1 MVRAIAVLFAAF
13 ALTVGAS
20 SSALGSGTP
29 LPEPGQR
36 GCSVLAQVAPR
47 WVRGADLWLRC
58 GFQVSEIS
66 VSGINRSFRA
76 ISPNPALAGGAATDS
91 LSCKL
96 RAPKRI
102 HCPGDVSRLTRMHI
116 RLGVTRKVCRS
127 PRMRLRVVVS
137 GGPECFGYCPGVGY
151 RAQLETSANRRKL
164 GCVGS

>member
-1 MVRAIAVLFAAF
+1 MRAFATLLAGL

-20 SSALGSGTP
+20 SSALGSGAS
-29 LPEPGQR
+29 LPEPGPR
-36 GCSVLAQVAPR
+36 GCAALAQVAPR
-47 WVRGADLWLRC
+47 WVRGVDLWLRC

-76 ISPNPALAGGAATDS
+76 ISPNPALAGRAATDS
-91 LSCKL
+91 LSCRL

-102 HCPGDVSRLTRMHI
+102 HCPGDVSSLTRIHI

-127 PRMRLRVVVS
+127 PRMRLRVVAF
-137 GGPECFGYCPGVGY
+137 GGPECLGYCPGVGY

-164 GCVGS
+164 GCVGG